1 MNMRTGLTSAPFRNA
16 EPPLQR
22 EAAVP
27 LYEQLKRSL
36 LAMMKTGMF
45 KPGDRLPPTADLCQ
59 RFRVSHIT
67 VGKALSDLA
76 RDGVVSRIQGKGT
89 FVASPPI
96 ERRLTNLL
104 SFTREMARQ
113 GLAVRSRVLSAEEI
127 PATPQQNRLFGRP
140 PTEAASYLRIQRLR
154 FVDGMPACLATSI
167 FPAAVGRRLARLPL
181 QNASFYELLENDLGL
196 HLYREERWITPMVA
210 TARLARLLEVR
221 PGAPLFRLEGM
232 TYLEGDVPIE
242 ATDTIFRG
250 DRFRFVANL
259 FRFIGVSERED
270 DRRAVVPP
278 DQREEELE

>member
-1 MNMRTGLTSAPFRNA
+1 MATGVARAFPTKT
-16 EPPLQR
+16 EMPLRR

-36 LAMMKTGMF
+36 VAMIETGML

-67 VGKALSDLA
+67 VSKALSDLA
-76 RDGVVSRIQGKGT
+76 RDAVVSRIQGKGT

-113 GLAVRSRVLSAEEI
+113 GLSVRSRVVGTEEF
-127 PATPQQNRLFGRP
+127 PATPQRNRLFGRP
-140 PTEAASYLRIQRLR
+140 QDEAAPYVCIQRLR
-154 FVDGMPACLATSI
+154 FVDGTPACLSTSV
-167 FPAAVGRRLARLPL
+167 FPEVIGRRLAQLPL
-181 QNASFYELLENDLGL
+181 ENASFYDLLENALGL

-210 TARLARLLEVR
+210 TARLARLLKVSR
-221 PGAPLFRLEGM
+221 GAPLFRLEGM
-232 TYLEGDVPIE
+232 TYLEGDIPIE
-242 ATDTIFRG
+242 STDTIFRG

-259 FRFIGVSERED
+259 FRFIGISERED

>member
-1 MNMRTGLTSAPFRNA
+1 MATGLARAFSRESAL
-16 EPPLQR
+16 PLQR

-27 LYEQLKRSL
+27 LYVQLKRSL
-36 LAMMKTGMF
+36 VAMIQTGLF
-45 KPGDRLPPTADLCQ
+45 EPGDRLPPTADLCK

-67 VGKALSDLA
+67 VSKAFDDLA

-113 GLAVRSRVLSAEEI
+113 GLAVRSKILSVGEI
-127 PATPQQNRLFGRP
+127 PGTPRQNRLFGRLSG
-140 PTEAASYLRIQRLR
+140 EEASYIRIQRLR
-154 FVDGMPACLATSI
+154 YVDGIPACLATSI
-167 FPAAVGRRLARLPL
+167 FPEAIGRRVARLPL
-181 QNASFYELLENDLGL
+181 ENASFYDVLENHIGL
-196 HLYREERWITPMVA
+196 HLYREERWITPIVA
-210 TARLARLLEVR
+210 TARLGRLLEVR
-221 PGAPLFRLEGM
+221 RGAPLFRLEGM

-259 FRFIGVSERED
+259 FRFIGNNHRED
-270 DRRAVVPP
+270 DRQAAVPP
-278 DQREEELE
+278 DQREEGVT

>member
-1 MNMRTGLTSAPFRNA
+1 MATRVAGAFPKRLEIR
-16 EPPLQR
+16 LRR

-36 LAMMKTGMF
+36 VAMIETGLL
-45 KPGDRLPPTADLCQ
+45 KPGDRLPPTADLCR
-59 RFRVSHIT
+59 RFNVSHIT
-67 VGKALSDLA
+67 ISKALSDLA
-76 RDGVVSRIQGKGT
+76 RDAVVSRIQGKGT

-113 GLAVRSRVLSAEEI
+113 GLAVRSRVLNMEEI
-127 PATPQQNRLFGRP
+127 PATPQRNRLFGRP
-140 PTEAASYLRIQRLR
+140 EDEVAPYVCIQRLR
-154 FVDGMPACLATSI
+154 FVDGTPACLSTSV
-167 FPAAVGRRLARLPL
+167 FPEAVGRRLSRLAL
-181 QNASFYELLENDLGL
+181 ENASFYDLLENALGL

-210 TARLARLLEVR
+210 TARLARLLDVSR
-221 PGAPLFRLEGM
+221 RAPLFRLEGM

-259 FRFIGVSERED
+259 FRFIGNNDRED
-270 DRRAVVPP
+270 DRRAAAAPP
-278 DQREEELE
+278 DQRREGLE